1 MIKSIYKYIIKS
13 GEYALNSKKELLN
26 TLLVSVSHAFY
37 EFRAK
42 FRNGKTVNELFEPF
56 IKTLENELGEFDIL
70 YDYIWGKDTLNI
82 DGVTDDSYIPQ
93 AGDSAIMDISV
104 GKNGVWC
111 DVCRTFFVGSVSDEQ
126 AHIFELI
133 KKSIKSGEKHL
144 IPDMSADDIY
154 KAVNSVY
161 ENDGKS
167 LIHHAGH
174 QIGKSALEEPRFI
187 LNNNTK
193 IEADSFYTIESG
205 YYGDFGIRLEN
216 DYFVDNN
223 NTQNLFEKLMSLDI
237 KEYIL
242 YEKEC

>member
-1 MIKSIYKYIIKS
+1 M
-13 GEYALNSKKELLN
+13 E
-26 TLLVSVSHAFY
+26 TL
-37 EFRAK
+37 K
-42 FRNGKTVNELFEPF
+42 
-56 IKTLENELGEFDIL
+56 NELGDFDIL

-82 DGVTDDSYIPQ
+82 DGVTDGNYIPQ
-93 AGDSAIMDISV
+93 TGDSVIMDISV

-111 DVCRTFFVGSVSDEQ
+111 DVCRTFFVGTVSDKQ
-126 AHIFELI
+126 VHIFELI

-144 IPDMSADDIY
+144 IPDMSANDIY
-154 KAVNSVY
+154 KSVNSVY

-174 QIGKSALEEPRFI
+174 QIGSSALEEPRFVSG
-187 LNNNTK
+187 NNTK
-193 IEADSFYTIESG
+193 IEANRFYTIESG
-205 YYGDFGIRLEN
+205 YYVDFGIRLEN

-223 NTQNLFEKLMSLDI
+223 STQNLFEELMSLNI

>member
-1 MIKSIYKYIIKS
+1 MIKSIHKYIIKS
-13 GEYALNSKKELLN
+13 GECTLNSKKELLN
-26 TLLVSVSHAFY
+26 TLLVSVSHAFSN
-37 EFRAK
+37 FKMK
-42 FRNGKTVNELFEPF
+42 FQNGITVNELFEPF
-56 IKTLENELGEFDIL
+56 IETLKNELGEFDIL

-82 DGVTDDSYIPQ
+82 DGVTEGSYIPQ
-93 AGDSAIMDISV
+93 TGDSVIMDISV

-111 DVCRTFFVGSVSDEQ
+111 DVCRTFFVGTVSDEQ
-126 AHIFELI
+126 VHIFELI
-133 KKSIKSGEKHL
+133 KKSVKSGEEYL

-154 KAVNSVY
+154 KAVNFVY
-161 ENDGKS
+161 EKDGKS

-187 LNNNTK
+187 LNNNAK
-193 IEADSFYTIESG
+193 IEAGHFYTIESG

-216 DYFVDNN
+216 DYYVDNN
-223 NTQNLFEKLMSLDI
+223 NTQNLFEELMSLDI